1 MKKLKKK
8 FKPLTEWWQSL
19 FARDLEKVMV
29 SNRLSS
35 SPCAVVTSK
44 YGWSANMER
53 IMASQAMNDPMR
65 AEIMKAQKILEINP
79 GHSLI
84 KELNE
89 MVQRDP
95 NNPDPR
101 AVAQLLYDAALLESG
116 FDPSDL
122 RRFTTTFTLSHSFA
136 FCHTS
141 VHV

>member
-1 MKKLKKK
+1 
-8 FKPLTEWWQSL
+8 
-19 FARDLEKVMV
+19 
-29 SNRLSS
+29 
-35 SPCAVVTSK
+35 
-44 YGWSANMER
+44 
-53 IMASQAMNDPMR
+53 MASQAMNDPMR

-79 GHSLI
+79 GHALI

-101 AVAQLLYDAALLESG
+101 AVAQLLFDSALLESG

-136 FCHTS
+136 FSKTS
-141 VHV
+141 MNV